1 VGIHTVARALLC
13 CTGWLLAGPT
23 LYAQDSLPNRLQV
36 TGLSFVGNHAI
47 DDYTLAISIAT
58 SNSSWWARVPAVS
71 WLGLGQR
78 RYFDELEFR
87 RDVARLQLLYSQSG
101 FLEARIDTVV
111 RRDSASVKIR
121 FLIDEGPPV
130 KITQLSLSG
139 IAGILPEH
147 SLLSDLPLAVG
158 DPFNRLRL
166 RASTDTILSAL
177 ENRGYPFAQVFRG
190 FEVDREKRTAQVT
203 FDVDPG
209 PHARISQVDVVGAD
223 RIPASV
229 VRGLIAIRT
238 GSPYR
243 RKDLYAAQ
251 RDLYRTGAF
260 DYVDVRLV
268 DSIAKG
274 PDDSL
279 VAVQVRVREG
289 PLYRVR
295 LGGGYGT
302 LDCLRT
308 LGGVTAH
315 HFLGGARVL
324 DVSARL
330 SKLGTGD
337 PFSWG
342 LQNNLCRGLNAET
355 DSNRLAL
362 NYNVTAS
369 LTQPAVLLRGVSATL
384 SFTGERRSE
393 LLAYVREAVGGDL
406 AVTYRASADL
416 PVTLSY
422 SLERGN
428 TKAEPASFCVYLNVC
443 NTEDIAVFQQPL
455 VQSALSLVAVRN
467 RQNSLLNPTRGS
479 LASLELKW
487 ASPLIG
493 SDSLVQFTRL
503 QAQWAMYL
511 RVGRSAVLAWRVQ
524 AGTIVPATLAAGGQS
539 LRYVPPE
546 ERFYGGGPNSVR
558 GYGQNR
564 LGPQVRVIRTDTVN
578 MRTDTVTSASG
589 GNDLLFA
596 NAELRVPL
604 PGFAN
609 RLEGAMFVDAGQVFV
624 RGDEVLRYRGLRI
637 TPGVGLR
644 FNTGIGPIRLD
655 LGYNGYGPEP
665 GPLYEAVGSQLVLI
679 DSSYAP
685 PAPRSFLRRLQLHFS
700 VGQAF

>member
-1 VGIHTVARALLC
+1 VCWIPWVLSGPALH
-13 CTGWLLAGPT
+13 
-23 LYAQDSLPNRLQV
+23 AQDTLPTRLQV
-36 TGLSFVGNHAI
+36 TGLSFEGNHAI
-47 DDYTLAISIAT
+47 DDYTLSISIAT
-58 SNSSWWARVPAVS
+58 SNSSTWARSPALS
-71 WLGLGQR
+71 WLGLGER

-111 RRDSASVKIR
+111 RRDSTTVKIR

-130 KITQLSLSG
+130 LITRLAVSG
-139 IAGILPEH
+139 IEGILPERT
-147 SLLSDLPLAVG
+147 LLADLPLAVG

-190 FEVDREKRTAQVT
+190 FEVNREKHTAEVT

-209 PHARISQVDVVGAD
+209 PHARVAEVDVVGATK
-223 RIPASV
+223 ITAPV
-229 VRGLIAIRT
+229 VRGLIPVRA
-238 GSPYR
+238 GDPYR
-243 RKDLYAAQ
+243 RSDLYAAQ

-260 DYVDVRLV
+260 DYVDVHLV
-268 DSIAKG
+268 DTIAEG
-274 PDDSL
+274 PADSL
-279 VAVQVRVREG
+279 VTVQVRVREG

-295 LGGGYGT
+295 LGAGYGT
-302 LDCLRT
+302 LDCFRT

-330 SKLGTGD
+330 SKIGTGD
-337 PFSWG
+337 PLSWG
-342 LQNNLCRGLNAET
+342 LENNVCRGLGAET
-355 DSNRLAL
+355 DSSRLAL

-369 LTQPAVLLRGVSATL
+369 LTQPIVLFHGMSATL

-393 LLAYVREAVGGDL
+393 LLAYVREAVGADL
-406 AVTYRASADL
+406 AMTYRPAWDL
-416 PVTLSY
+416 PITLSY
-422 SLERGN
+422 SLERGS

-443 NTEDIAVFQQPL
+443 RVEDIAVFQEPR
-455 VQSALSLVAVRN
+455 VQSGLSLVAVRN

-479 LASLELKW
+479 LASVEVTW

-493 SDSLVQFTRL
+493 SDSLAQYTRL

-511 RVGRSAVLAWRVQ
+511 RVGRSTVLAWRVQ
-524 AGTIVPATLAAGGQS
+524 AGTIVPATLAATGQS
-539 LRYVPPE
+539 LKYVPPE
-546 ERFYGGGPNSVR
+546 ERFYGGGPSSVR
-558 GYGQNR
+558 GFGQNR
-564 LGPQVRVIRTDTVN
+564 LGPQVRVIRTDSAA

-589 GNDLLFA
+589 GNDLMFA
-596 NAELRVPL
+596 NAELRFHL

-609 RLEGAMFVDAGQVFV
+609 RLEGAVFVDAGQVFV
-624 RGDEVLRYRGLRI
+624 RGSEVLKYHGLRV

-644 FNTGIGPIRLD
+644 FDTGIGPIRLD
-655 LGYNGYGPEP
+655 VGYNGYGPEP
-665 GPLYEAVGSQLVLI
+665 GPLYEAVGSQLVLREPV
-679 DSSYAP
+679 YAP
-685 PAPRSFLRRLQLHFS
+685 PTPSAFFRRLQLHFS

>member
-1 VGIHTVARALLC
+1 MLSC
-13 CTGWLLAGPT
+13 CAAWPIASPT
-23 LYAQDSLPNRLQV
+23 LHAQDSLPARLQV
-36 TGLSFVGNHAI
+36 TGLAFEGNHAI
-47 DDYTLAISIAT
+47 DDYTLGISIAT
-58 SNSSWWARVPAVS
+58 SNSSWWARWPVVS
-71 WLGLGQR
+71 WLGLGER
-78 RYFDELEFR
+78 RYFDEREFR

-101 FLEARIDTVV
+101 FLEARIDTVIQ
-111 RRDSASVKIR
+111 RDSASVKLR
-121 FLIDEGPPV
+121 VLIEEGPPV
-130 KITQLSLSG
+130 RITRLS
-139 IAGILPEH
+139 IAGVEGILAEH
-147 SLLSDLPLAVG
+147 SLLADLPLAVG

-166 RASTDTILSAL
+166 RATTDTILAAL

-190 FEVDREKRTAQVT
+190 FEVDREKHTAQVT

-209 PHARISQVDVVGAD
+209 PHARVSRVDVVGAN

-229 VRGLIAIRT
+229 VRGLVPVRV
-238 GSPYR
+238 GNPYR
-243 RKDLYAAQ
+243 QEDLHAAQ

-295 LGGGYGT
+295 MGGGYGT
-302 LDCLRT
+302 LDCFRV
-308 LGGVTAH
+308 LGALTVH

-330 SKLGTGD
+330 SKIGTGD

-342 LQNNLCRGLNAET
+342 LQNNVCRGLDAET
-355 DSNRLAL
+355 DSTRLAL

-369 LTQPAVLLRGVSATL
+369 LTQPTVLLRGASATL

-406 AVTYRASADL
+406 ALTYRPSWDL

-422 SLERGN
+422 GLERGN
-428 TKAEPASFCVYLNVC
+428 TKAEPASFCVFLSVC
-443 NTEDIAVFQQPL
+443 NTVDIAVFQEPL
-455 VQSALSLVAVRN
+455 VQSALSLVVVRN
-467 RQNSLLNPTRGS
+467 RQNSLLSPTRGS
-479 LASLELKW
+479 LASVELKW
-487 ASPLIG
+487 ASPVIG
-493 SDSLVQFTRL
+493 SDSLAQFTRL

-511 RVGRSAVLAWRVQ
+511 RVGRSGVLAWRVQ
-524 AGTIVPATLAAGGQS
+524 AGTIVPATLATGGQN
-539 LRYVPPE
+539 LKYVPPE

-564 LGPQVRVIRTDTVN
+564 LGPQVRVIRTDSASMTP
-578 MRTDTVTSASG
+578 DTVTSASG

-596 NAELRVPL
+596 NAELRFPL

-624 RGDEVLRYRGLRI
+624 RGDEILKYRGLRI

-644 FNTGIGPIRLD
+644 FITGIGPIRLD

-665 GPLYEAVGSQLVLI
+665 GPLYQEVGPQLVLI

-685 PAPRSFLRRLQLHFS
+685 AAPTSFFKRLQLHFS

>member
-1 VGIHTVARALLC
+1 MLLC
-13 CTGWLLAGPT
+13 CTGWLLAGRT
-23 LYAQDSLPNRLQV
+23 LRAQDSLPGRLQV
-36 TGLSFVGNHAI
+36 MGLSFEGNHAI
-47 DDYTLAISIAT
+47 DDYTLGISIAT
-58 SNSSWWARVPAVS
+58 SNSSWWARNLS
-71 WLGLGQR
+71 WLGLGER
-78 RYFDELEFR
+78 RYFDEREFR
-87 RDVARLQLLYSQSG
+87 RDVARLHLLYSQSG
-101 FLEARIDTVV
+101 FLEARVDTVV
-111 RRDSASVKIR
+111 RRDSTRVRIR

-130 KITQLSLSG
+130 RITQLSLAGAEG
-139 IAGILPEH
+139 IVPEH
-147 SLLSDLPLAVG
+147 GLLADLPLAVG

-209 PHARISQVDVVGAD
+209 PHARVSQVDVVGAG
-223 RIPASV
+223 RISASV
-229 VRGLIAIRT
+229 IRGLIPIRP
-238 GSPYR
+238 GNAYR
-243 RKDLYAAQ
+243 RADLYAAQ
-251 RDLYRTGAF
+251 ADLYRTGAF
-260 DYVDVRLV
+260 DYVDVRLA
-268 DSIAKG
+268 DSIAEG
-274 PDDSL
+274 PADSL

-289 PLYRVR
+289 PLHRVR

-302 LDCLRT
+302 LDCFRV
-308 LGGVTAH
+308 LGALTAH

-330 SKLGTGD
+330 SKIGTGA

-342 LQNNLCRGLNAET
+342 LQNNVCRGLDAET
-355 DSNRLAL
+355 DSSRLAL

-369 LTQPAVLLRGVSATL
+369 LTQPMVLLHGTSATL
-384 SFTGERRSE
+384 TFTGERRSE

-406 AVTYRASADL
+406 ALTYRAASGL

-428 TKAEPASFCVYLNVC
+428 TKAEPASFCVFLNVC
-443 NTEDIAVFQQPL
+443 NAEDIAVFQEPL

-467 RQNSLLNPTRGS
+467 RQNSVLNPTRGN

-493 SDSLVQFTRL
+493 SDSLAQFTRL

-511 RVGRSAVLAWRVQ
+511 RVGRSGVLAWRLQ
-524 AGTIVPATLAAGGQS
+524 AGTIVPATLAAGGQN

-546 ERFYGGGPNSVR
+546 ERFYGGGPSSVR

-564 LGPQVRVIRTDTVN
+564 LGPQVRVIRTDSVSMTP
-578 MRTDTVTSASG
+578 DTVTSASG

-596 NAELRVPL
+596 NAELRFPL
-604 PGFAN
+604 PGLAN

-624 RGDEVLRYRGLRI
+624 RGDEVLKYRGLRI

-665 GPLYEAVGSQLVLI
+665 GPLYREVGSLLVLI

-685 PAPRSFLRRLQLHFS
+685 PAARSFFRRLQLHFS